1 MKYIDQEKVNWAIH
15 DCLERCYQT
24 DEVLAVL
31 VEFLDELKK
40 RKDWREAEIR
50 EVELGVLKVLH
61 GVVEETIYASDAT
74 NLPTRTK
81 PAAGSKLN
89 KVHGA

>member
-15 DCLERCYQT
+15 DCLERCYKT

-31 VEFLDELKK
+31 AEFLDELKE

-61 GVVEETIYASDAT
+61 GVVEETIYAGDAT
-74 NLPTRTK
+74 SMPTRTHS
-81 PAAGSKLN
+81 PPDSKLN